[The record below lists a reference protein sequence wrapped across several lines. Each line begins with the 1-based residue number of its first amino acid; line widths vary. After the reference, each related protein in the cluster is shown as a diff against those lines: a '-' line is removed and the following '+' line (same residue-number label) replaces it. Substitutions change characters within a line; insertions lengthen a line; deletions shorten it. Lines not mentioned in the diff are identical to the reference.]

1 MVIEE
6 IQSDAQKGKA
16 QSGALRQAHGTMFK
30 AAIQHAL
37 EGGVDT
43 VYYPTAKTIGGI
55 RLKESSAYAPIYDQ
69 QIIKEGL
76 KPLLKI
82 PGVNANKIGD
92 AYYEINFT
100 PEAKDFILK
109 GEGQSAPGYAGG
121 GFVKGVLKN
130 IDEMVRKHMAKEA
143 AEEVVKAAPKEQ
155 KMLQGFYRG
164 YAGDYD
170 ATKAGTDAGMVF
182 VSPQR
187 GVGEIF
193 ANKRAAQTGTDP
205 HLEMILADPF
215 AGYGYGM
222 NVPLN
227 KQNQKIDFTR
237 ARQLDPKDV
246 KERTQLYAEGGSVSY
261 DPSRIEQIMSSISA
275 PQNYAEGGSARVP
288 TNLHPDVE
296 EALKAGRITPNQAR
310 WMSNLANTPGNPE
323 IGTAGIRDGVSE
335 KMMNYMKAVRAGEYT
350 RPHWMEPIPKEV
362 KMPKWFSGSV
372 DLDREGLRQLDKI
385 PGLTKQAFKASEY
398 SNTYPVGA
406 GDLSYYRELLQGL
419 EKDPTYQPYLD
430 EIAKVKQRNP
440 KFAEGGS
447 VSVYDSGRVDAIVN
461 QFM

>member
-1 MVIEE
+1 MKRDPDYKEKITDSVLDFLKSGSWGDVRDLHHYDIIDAKNPSAVRKFIRENYGGDFGMVDPNS
-6 IQSDAQKGKA
+6 IQ
-16 QSGALRQAHGTMFK
+16 
-30 AAIQHAL
+30 
-37 EGGVDT
+37 
-43 VYYPTAKTIGGI
+43 
-55 RLKESSAYAPIYDQ
+55 
-69 QIIKEGL
+69 
-76 KPLLKI
+76 
-82 PGVNANKIGD
+82 
-92 AYYEINFT
+92 
-100 PEAKDFILK
+100 KDFIK
-109 GEGQSAPGYAGG
+109 NYNGERFIKAEQFSDLVSDYIPKADGYAGG
-121 GFVKGVLKN
+121 GLVKGVLKN

-275 PQNYAEGGSARVP
+275 PQNYAEGGS
-288 TNLHPDVE
+288 
-296 EALKAGRITPNQAR
+296 
-310 WMSNLANTPGNPE
+310 
-323 IGTAGIRDGVSE
+323 VS
-335 KMMNYMKAVRAGEYT
+335 A
-350 RPHWMEPIPKEV
+350 
-362 KMPKWFSGSV
+362 
-372 DLDREGLRQLDKI
+372 
-385 PGLTKQAFKASEY
+385 
-398 SNTYPVGA
+398 
-406 GDLSYYRELLQGL
+406 
-419 EKDPTYQPYLD
+419 
-430 EIAKVKQRNP
+430 
-440 KFAEGGS
+440 
-447 VSVYDSGRVDAIVN
+447 YDSGRVDAIVN